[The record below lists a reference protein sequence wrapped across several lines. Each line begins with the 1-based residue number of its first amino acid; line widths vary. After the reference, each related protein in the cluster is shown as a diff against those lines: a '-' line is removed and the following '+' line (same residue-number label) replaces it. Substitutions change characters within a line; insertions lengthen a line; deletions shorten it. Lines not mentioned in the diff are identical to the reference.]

1 MKFVVIKKRKIL
13 YCIIVLLVFLLIYLC
28 SVLMV
33 VNANVPQKSFTIV
46 IDAGHGGRD
55 GGAVGKVS
63 GVTENELNLQYAETI
78 KTICEGL
85 GMRVVMTRSDLSGL
99 YSPVADNKKRSDME
113 ARQKI
118 IEESGADVVLSVHMN
133 AFPLTSSRGAQVFFD
148 SKNQGGKELAQ
159 SIQTSLHDS
168 IAYAKS
174 LASDGDLYILN
185 CTQIPGALVEF
196 GFLSNLEEEELLLDE
211 SYRQD
216 ICYAVVCGILD
227 YFRL

>member
-1 MKFVVIKKRKIL
+1 MKFFVVKKRVL
-13 YCIIVLLVFLLIYLC
+13 GAVLLCVILIC
-28 SVLMV
+28 SVV
-33 VNANVPQKSFTIV
+33 GVCYAVQTEASPKPHHTIV

-63 GVTENELNLQYAETI
+63 GITENELNLQYAETI

-196 GFLSNLEEEELLLDE
+196 GFLSNPEEEELLLDE

>member
-1 MKFVVIKKRKIL
+1 MKFLTIKKRTL
-13 YCIIVLLVFLLIYLC
+13 CIILISIVLICAIFGIFYAVQTTSSPKPEY
-28 SVLMV
+28 S
-33 VNANVPQKSFTIV
+33 IV
-46 IDAGHGGRD
+46 IDAGHGGAD
-55 GGAVGKVS
+55 GGCIGKSS
-63 GVTENELNLQYAETI
+63 GVTENELNLEYAETL
-78 KTICEGL
+78 KSICEGL
-85 GMRVVMTRSDLSGL
+85 GLKVVMTRTDLNGL
-99 YSPVADNKKRSDME
+99 YSPLASNKKRSDME

-174 LASDGDLYILN
+174 SASDGDLYILN

>member
-1 MKFVVIKKRKIL
+1 MKFLTIKKRTL
-13 YCIIVLLVFLLIYLC
+13 CIILISIVLICAIFGIFYAVQTTSSPKPEY
-28 SVLMV
+28 S
-33 VNANVPQKSFTIV
+33 IV
-46 IDAGHGGRD
+46 IDAGHGGAD
-55 GGAVGKVS
+55 GGCIGRSS
-63 GVTENELNLQYAETI
+63 GITENELNLEYAETL
-78 KTICEGL
+78 KSICEGL
-85 GMRVVMTRSDLSGL
+85 GLKVVMTRTDLNGL
-99 YSPVADNKKRSDME
+99 YSPLASNKKRSDME

-174 LASDGDLYILN
+174 SASDGDLYILN

>member
-1 MKFVVIKKRKIL
+1 MKVLAIRKRAVGIAL
-13 YCIIVLLVFLLIYLC
+13 CVLLCV
-28 SVLMV
+28 SAMV
-33 VNANVPQKSFTIV
+33 VYFAAIRPTFQPVPLRTIV

-55 GGAVGKVS
+55 GGAVGKAS
-63 GVTENELNLQYAETI
+63 GITENELNLQYAETI
-78 KTICEGL
+78 KTICAGL

-118 IEESGADVVLSVHMN
+118 IQESGADVVLSVHMN

-211 SYRQD
+211 SYRQN

>member
-1 MKFVVIKKRKIL
+1 MKFLIIKKKTICL
-13 YCIIVLLVFLLIYLC
+13 VMAIIIALASMITLSIITT
-28 SVLMV
+28 SSS
-33 VNANVPQKSFTIV
+33 PKPEHTIV

-55 GGAVGKVS
+55 GGAVGKAS
-63 GVTENELNLQYAETI
+63 GITENELNLQYAETI

-174 LASDGDLYILN
+174 SASDGDLYILN